1 MNYSEELIFRNASEE
16 DVKYIVSIAYSETNS
31 YLERAY
37 NGVFNWERWENELR
51 QDIYEQ
57 NFGNKLNNASK
68 VNQFTKVMIIE
79 SHKESI
85 GFIWFSYYS
94 PEIIWLDSIIIDP
107 NHQAQGYGTLIIN
120 HLISIFRDNFQYLD
134 LGVQQENNR
143 AIQFYNR
150 LGFYQ
155 VDDIVLNYNLT
166 NRMRKN
172 LNE

>member
-1 MNYSEELIFRNASEE
+1 MISEELIFRNASEE
-16 DVKYIVSIAYSETNS
+16 DVKYIVSIAYSETNN

-37 NGVFNWERWENELR
+37 GGAFNWERWENELR
-51 QDIYEQ
+51 QDIYNQ
-57 NFGNKLNNASK
+57 NIKNASL

-79 SHKESI
+79 SQNESV

-107 NHQAQGYGTLIIN
+107 NHQAQGYGTFIIN
-120 HLISIFRDNFQYLD
+120 HLINIFRDTFQYLD
-134 LGVQQENNR
+134 LGVQQENHR

-172 LNE
+172 LSE